1 MMSTYL
7 PSVFGE
13 NLMDVFDDFD
23 RFFDF
28 DYPQVDRKLYGK
40 RAGHVMKT
48 DVREQE
54 DKYEVVIDLPG
65 FKKEEIKVEL
75 KEGYLTVSA
84 GKSLEEGDKNQ
95 EGKYI
100 RRERYVGNMSR
111 SFFVGKDI
119 TKEDIHAKFED
130 GVLTLDFPK
139 EAPKKV
145 EETHYITIG

>member
-1 MMSTYL
+1 
-7 PSVFGE
+7 
-13 NLMDVFDDFD
+13 
-23 RFFDF
+23 
-28 DYPQVDRKLYGK
+28 
-40 RAGHVMKT
+40 
-48 DVREQE
+48 
-54 DKYEVVIDLPG
+54 
-65 FKKEEIKVEL
+65 IKVEL

>member
-1 MMSTYL
+1 ML
-7 PSVFGE
+7 VPSLFT
-13 NLMDVFDDFD
+13 NDVFDDFD

-40 RAGHVMKT
+40 RAAHVMKT
-48 DVREQE
+48 DVRERE
-54 DKYEVVIDLPG
+54 DKYEVVMDLPG

-84 GKSLEEGDKNQ
+84 GKSLEEGDKDK

-111 SFFVGKDI
+111 SFFVGKDV

-139 EAPKKV
+139 EAPKRV

>member
-1 MMSTYL
+1 ML
-7 PSVFGE
+7 VPSLFT
-13 NLMDVFDDFD
+13 NDVFDDFD

-54 DKYEVVIDLPG
+54 DKYEVIIDLPG

-119 TKEDIHAKFED
+119 TKEDIHAKFDD

>member
-1 MMSTYL
+1 ML
-7 PSVFGE
+7 VPSLFT
-13 NLMDVFDDFD
+13 NDVFDDFD

-40 RAGHVMKT
+40 RAAHVMKT
-48 DVREQE
+48 DVREHE
-54 DKYEVVIDLPG
+54 DKYEVVMDLPG

-84 GKSLEEGDKNQ
+84 GKSLEEGDKDK

-111 SFFVGKDI
+111 SFFVGKDV

-130 GVLTLDFPK
+130 GVLTLDFPQ
-139 EAPKKV
+139 EAPKRV

>member
-1 MMSTYL
+1 ML
-7 PSVFGE
+7 VPSLFT
-13 NLMDVFDDFD
+13 NDVFDDFD

-40 RAGHVMKT
+40 RAAHVMKT
-48 DVREQE
+48 DVREHE
-54 DKYEVVIDLPG
+54 DKYEVVMDLPG

-84 GKSLEEGDKNQ
+84 GKSLEEGDKDK

-111 SFFVGKDI
+111 SFFVGKDV

>member
-1 MMSTYL
+1 ML
-7 PSVFGE
+7 VPSLFT
-13 NLMDVFDDFD
+13 NDVFDDFD

-28 DYPQVDRKLYGK
+28 DYPQVDSKLYGK

-111 SFFVGKDI
+111 SFFVGKDV

>member
-1 MMSTYL
+1 ML
-7 PSVFGE
+7 VPSLFT
-13 NLMDVFDDFD
+13 NDVFDDFD

-111 SFFVGKDI
+111 SFFVGKDV

-139 EAPKKV
+139 EKPMALPERK
-145 EETHYITIG
+145 TIQIQG

>member
-1 MMSTYL
+1 ML
-7 PSVFGE
+7 VPSLFT
-13 NLMDVFDDFD
+13 NDVFDDFD

-84 GKSLEEGDKNQ
+84 GKSLEEGDKDK

>member
-1 MMSTYL
+1 ML
-7 PSVFGE
+7 VPSLFT
-13 NLMDVFDDFD
+13 NDVFDDFD

-40 RAGHVMKT
+40 RAAHVMKT
-48 DVREQE
+48 DVREHE
-54 DKYEVVIDLPG
+54 DKYEVVMDLPG

>member
-1 MMSTYL
+1 ML
-7 PSVFGE
+7 VPSLFT
-13 NLMDVFDDFD
+13 NDVFDDFD

-40 RAGHVMKT
+40 RAAHVMKT
-48 DVREQE
+48 DVRERE
-54 DKYEVVIDLPG
+54 DKYEVVMDLPG

-84 GKSLEEGDKNQ
+84 GKSLEEGDKDK

-111 SFFVGKDI
+111 SFVVGKDI

>member
-1 MMSTYL
+1 ML
-7 PSVFGE
+7 VPSLFT
-13 NLMDVFDDFD
+13 NDVFDDFD

-40 RAGHVMKT
+40 RAAHVMKT
-48 DVREQE
+48 DVRERE
-54 DKYEVVIDLPG
+54 DKYEVVMDLPG

-84 GKSLEEGDKNQ
+84 GKSLEEGDKDK

>member
-1 MMSTYL
+1 ML
-7 PSVFGE
+7 VPSLFT
-13 NLMDVFDDFD
+13 NDVFDDFD

-130 GVLTLDFPK
+130 GVLTLVFPK

>member
-1 MMSTYL
+1 ML
-7 PSVFGE
+7 VPSLFT
-13 NLMDVFDDFD
+13 NDVFDDFD

-84 GKSLEEGDKNQ
+84 GKSLEEGDKDK

-111 SFFVGKDI
+111 SFFVGKDV

>member
-1 MMSTYL
+1 ML
-7 PSVFGE
+7 VPSLFT
-13 NLMDVFDDFD
+13 NDVFDDFD

-111 SFFVGKDI
+111 SFFVGKDV

>member
-1 MMSTYL
+1 ML
-7 PSVFGE
+7 VPSLFT
-13 NLMDVFDDFD
+13 NDVFDDFD

-40 RAGHVMKT
+40 RAGHVMKM

-84 GKSLEEGDKNQ
+84 GKSLEEGDKDK

-111 SFFVGKDI
+111 SFFVGKDV

-130 GVLTLDFPK
+130 GVLVLDFPK
-139 EAPKKV
+139 EAPKRV

>member
-1 MMSTYL
+1 ML
-7 PSVFGE
+7 VPSLFT
-13 NLMDVFDDFD
+13 NDVFDDFD

>member
-1 MMSTYL
+1 ML
-7 PSVFGE
+7 VPSLFT
-13 NLMDVFDDFD
+13 NDVFDDFD

-54 DKYEVVIDLPG
+54 DNYEVVIDLPG
-65 FKKEEIKVEL
+65 FKKEVIKVEL